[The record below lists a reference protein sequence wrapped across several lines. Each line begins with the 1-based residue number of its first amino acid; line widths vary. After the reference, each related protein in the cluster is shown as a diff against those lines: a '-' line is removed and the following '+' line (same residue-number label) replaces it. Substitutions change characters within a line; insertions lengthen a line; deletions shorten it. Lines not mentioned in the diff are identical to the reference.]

1 MAPHG
6 LAAWHIAFKVVAVVA
21 AVMTRAGM
29 VAAMAAKQMSVAAIV
44 SEPYV

>member
-1 MAPHG
+1 MTV
-6 LAAWHIAFKVVAVVA
+6 LETVTAFKVVTAMA
-21 AVMTRAGM
+21 AVMTGAGM